1 MVTSRKSF
9 RNQRKKYL
17 GVPGERKRECMA
29 EVTGGEEIV
38 HDRVNGRERY
48 HVIHVNFPEV
58 NCLNL

>member
-1 MVTSRKSF
+1 METSL
-9 RNQRKKYL
+9 L

-29 EVTGGEEIV
+29 EVTGGEELV
-38 HDRVNGRERY
+38 YDRVNGRERY